1 MPPRSDP
8 CFRGNPSLPPALP
21 PIRSLEIP
29 DDYEFMAPEL
39 VEILTGAVKT
49 VESTPEKS
57 NRRR

>member
-8 CFRGNPSLPPALP
+8 CFRGNPSLP

>member
-1 MPPRSDP
+1 MEPKYAAQIRPMFPRES
-8 CFRGNPSLPPALP
+8 LP